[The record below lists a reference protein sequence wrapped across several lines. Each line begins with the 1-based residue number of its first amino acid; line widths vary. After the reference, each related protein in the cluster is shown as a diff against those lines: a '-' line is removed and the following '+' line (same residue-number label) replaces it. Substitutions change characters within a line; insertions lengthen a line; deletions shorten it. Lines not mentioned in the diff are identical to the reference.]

1 MTVGHSTGG
10 APSKLLCPEKMLTQ
24 PTVHFSACFECGVM
38 LGAEAL
44 LSLNME
50 MELLSLRVSDFS
62 MAISVFGE
70 LLTITGGLI
79 TAITDTGK
87 SKSV

>member
-1 MTVGHSTGG
+1 
-10 APSKLLCPEKMLTQ
+10 MLTQ
-24 PTVHFSACFECGVM
+24 PTVHFSACFESGVM

-62 MAISVFGE
+62 MANGDVRQFLSSGNY
-70 LLTITGGLI
+70 
-79 TAITDTGK
+79 
-87 SKSV
+87 

>member
-1 MTVGHSTGG
+1 MPVTVGHSTGG

-44 LSLNME
+44 LSLKME

-62 MAISVFGE
+62 MANGDIWQFLSLGNY
-70 LLTITGGLI
+70 
-79 TAITDTGK
+79 
-87 SKSV
+87 